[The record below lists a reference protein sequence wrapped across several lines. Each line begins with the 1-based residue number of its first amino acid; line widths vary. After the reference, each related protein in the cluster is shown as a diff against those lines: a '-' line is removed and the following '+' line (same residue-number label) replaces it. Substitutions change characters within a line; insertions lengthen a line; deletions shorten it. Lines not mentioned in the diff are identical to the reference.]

1 MNPLLLFFALVLV
14 NETVNIAVSDALLEN
29 CSGYVEISGNS
40 KLVNFNGSVAAK
52 NAKLEIIDSSIDHLK
67 CYNSTIE
74 AYHNRI
80 VFAELEKCTLIAS
93 LNTFSIVIG
102 NSSSYRNAVVTFTVL
117 NKTMTDYAG
126 NYWLLGYA
134 NKVIDDDWDYVAD
147 NLVCPYNLK
156 INGSIHCER
165 VLRGMHESYKFHGA
179 AKAAESQNMEE
190 KKEERKSKV
199 MSFEERVLALA
210 LGLGMGLPLVVYLIR
225 RR

>member
-14 NETVNIAVSDALLEN
+14 NETVNMAVSDALLDG

-80 VFAELEKCTLIAS
+80 VFAELENCSLTAS
-93 LNTFSIVIG
+93 LNTFSIVTG
-102 NSSSYRNAVVTFTVL
+102 NNSSYRNAMVTFTVL

-134 NKVIDDDWDYVAD
+134 NKVIDDDRDYVAD
-147 NLVCPYNLK
+147 NPVCPLGIK
-156 INGSIHCER
+156 IDNSHHCER
-165 VLRGMHESYKFHGA
+165 VLRALHESYKFHGVVKPEATGGEKETERAQITPLEFGIFLLSLA
-179 AKAAESQNMEE
+179 AGLLLVIYLAR
-190 KKEERKSKV
+190 KEVRKT
-199 MSFEERVLALA
+199 
-210 LGLGMGLPLVVYLIR
+210 
-225 RR
+225 